1 MSGLLHI
8 YCGDGKGKTTAALGL
23 SIRAAGSGMKVL
35 FLQFLKGNDSSEVK
49 ILNTIAN
56 ITYLPCEKTFGFTWN
71 MTEEEKKEVVQVC
84 SDHLMLAINKA
95 TNEHYDLVVFDE
107 IISAY
112 QNNFINQDFFVD
124 FLEHKPK
131 TLEVVL
137 TGRDPDQR
145 LLQLADYVSCIEK
158 VKHPFDQGIPSR
170 VGIEE

>member
-49 ILNTIAN
+49 MLNNMSN

-71 MTEEEKKEVVQVC
+71 MTEEEKKEVVQVYNN
-84 SDHLMLAINKA
+84 HLILAINKV

-112 QNNFINQDFFVD
+112 NNKFINQDLFVN
-124 FLEHKPK
+124 FLEHKPEA
-131 TLEVVL
+131 LEVVL

-158 VKHPFDQGIPSR
+158 VKHPFDQGIASR